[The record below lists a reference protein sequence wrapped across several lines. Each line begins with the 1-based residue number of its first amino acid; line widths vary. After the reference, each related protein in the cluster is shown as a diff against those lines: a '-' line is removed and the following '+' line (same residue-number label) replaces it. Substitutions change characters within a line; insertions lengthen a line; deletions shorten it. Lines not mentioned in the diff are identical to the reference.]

1 MHLPLSAERH
11 GEVAASGVHEAT
23 QINHSAAKRI
33 VPREHIVVE
42 ELQLQRRRQELAQ
55 RGAPLEALVP
65 PGVEILLDDL
75 G

>member
-1 MHLPLSAERH
+1 M
-11 GEVAASGVHEAT
+11 HEAT